1 MMKRM
6 DFSHLSKVESSLKKR
21 LMAQME
27 AKKQQMSDAELDM
40 VAAAGKGAT
49 RIRRQ
54 TMDLHLSVRVLSRL

>member
-1 MMKRM
+1 MKMVKRR
-6 DFSHLSKVESSLKKR
+6 DCSHLAKVESSGRKG

-49 RIRRQ
+49 GIR
-54 TMDLHLSVRVLSRL
+54 

>member
-1 MMKRM
+1 MKMMKRM

-40 VAAAGKGAT
+40 VAAAGKGET
-49 RIRRQ
+49 RIR
-54 TMDLHLSVRVLSRL
+54 